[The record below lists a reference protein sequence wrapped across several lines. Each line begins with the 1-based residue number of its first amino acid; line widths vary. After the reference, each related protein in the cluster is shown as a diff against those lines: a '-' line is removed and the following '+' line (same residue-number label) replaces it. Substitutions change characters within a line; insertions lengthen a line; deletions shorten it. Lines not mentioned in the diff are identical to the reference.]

1 MAAKRKPAAPND
13 AGRVPLRACDVGD
26 VVTLADGRRATLAWS
41 TTDAARAVDGFN
53 VRATPIDG
61 PRGEP
66 EWHRGDELVRL
77 ERASAGEVTTGGA
90 GDADPL
96 RGGA

>member
-1 MAAKRKPAAPND
+1 MAAKRKPVAAD
-13 AGRVPLRACDVGD
+13 GGGRVLLRTCAVGD

-41 TTDAARAVDGFN
+41 TTDARKAIDGYN
-53 VRATPIDG
+53 VRATPLAG

-66 EWHRGDELVRL
+66 EWRRGDELVRV
-77 ERASAGEVTTGGA
+77 ERASAGEVTAGGA

-96 RGGA
+96 RGAS